1 LDQAGFGDDLMHAL
15 IVRLDGD
22 GINDLQV
29 VGDADAMGAAGWIRE
44 KAVIVAAAAAKAESL
59 AGEGKAG
66 DEDEVE
72 RGDFDGRTVW
82 FGFPDV
88 LLATLEVI
96 E

>member
-1 LDQAGFGDDLMHAL
+1 MHAL

-22 GINDLQV
+22 GINDLQF

-44 KAVIVAAAAAKAESL
+44 KAVVVAASTTEARTVTRE
-59 AGEGKAG
+59 GEAG

-72 RGDFDGRTVW
+72 RGDFDGWTVW
-82 FGFPDV
+82 FGLPDV
-88 LLATLEVI
+88 HLAALEVI

>member
-1 LDQAGFGDDLMHAL
+1 MMHAL

-72 RGDFDGRTVW
+72 RGDFDGW
-82 FGFPDV
+82 
-88 LLATLEVI
+88 
-96 E
+96 

>member
-1 LDQAGFGDDLMHAL
+1 MDQARFGDDLMHAL

-44 KAVIVAAAAAKAESL
+44 KAVIVAAAAAKAESV

-72 RGDFDGRTVW
+72 RGDFDGW
-82 FGFPDV
+82 
-88 LLATLEVI
+88 
-96 E
+96 